1 MFEQKVSAVLGVVGI
16 AVSVAL
22 FVAHL

>member
-1 MFEQKVSAVLGVVGI
+1 MLEQKVSAVLGVFGI